1 MNTGDI
7 KKELERLKQNRLL
20 RDKNEFDNFEEALEN
35 LATVTDNWIIKELC
49 EVFDDSTEDEEIM
62 FGLIHLIE
70 DFQGEEGLFETIK
83 AVPNLIPRAKKWA
96 KILNYRILN
105 DDSSRM
111 LYPKILKKL
120 DKSTV
125 KTVVDLLEEIKAEDP
140 KQFNDFIDEVLK
152 NI

>member
-1 MNTGDI
+1 MNTDDI
-7 KKELERLKQNRLL
+7 KKELDRLKQNRLL

-49 EVFDDSTEDEEIM
+49 EVFDDSTEDEEVM
-62 FGLIHLIE
+62 FGLIHLVE
-70 DFQGEEGLFETIK
+70 DFQGEEGLLETVK
-83 AVPNLIPRAKKWA
+83 AMPNMIPQAKRWA

-105 DDSSRM
+105 DDPSRM
-111 LYPKILKKL
+111 LYPKVLIKL

-125 KTVVDLLEEIKAEDP
+125 KAVVDLLEEIKAEDP
-140 KQFNDFIDEVLK
+140 QQFKDFIDEVLK